1 MEWDVVGVEW
11 DVVGVEWG
19 VVGVEWDVVGVEWG
33 VVGVEWGV
41 KWGVVKV
48 GYFQEFSRVPSHQ
61 SLRGRLHFLSKL
73 QSELRE
79 RI

>member
-11 DVVGVEWG
+11 DVEWG